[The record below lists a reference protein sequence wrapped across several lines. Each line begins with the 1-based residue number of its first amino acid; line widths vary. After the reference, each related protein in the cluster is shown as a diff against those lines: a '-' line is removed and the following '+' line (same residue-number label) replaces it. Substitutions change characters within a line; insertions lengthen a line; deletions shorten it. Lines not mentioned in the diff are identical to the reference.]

1 MLVDLA
7 RRSCYSGLQSE
18 THWHRSAPESI
29 NDVATW
35 QAGLQLEV
43 PKRIVTAARKVVPD
57 HGPTLVLCGIVA
69 GG

>member
-18 THWHRSAPESI
+18 THWHRCAPESI

-35 QAGLQLEV
+35 QAGLQLF
-43 PKRIVTAARKVVPD
+43 PNA
-57 HGPTLVLCGIVA
+57 L
-69 GG
+69 